1 MYEVLASTVLVLHFC
16 FLAYVVLGGFLAWRW
31 PRALWPHLAAAAWG
45 LAVVS
50 IPLTCPLTLVEHWA
64 RRKAGETGVG
74 RGFIDQYIEGVLY
87 PERYTHLLQVL
98 VGVLV
103 AVSYA
108 GIYLRRRKRR
118 NTTPNTAAGSE
129 EMSEPTATV

>member
-1 MYEVLASTVLVLHFC
+1 MYGVLASTVLVLHFC

-45 LAVVS
+45 LAVVA

-64 RRKAGETGVG
+64 RRKAGEGGVG

-87 PERYTHLLQVL
+87 PERFTHVLQVL

-108 GIYLRRRKRR
+108 GIYLRRRKRG
-118 NTTPNTAAGSE
+118 NTTPGSE

>member
-45 LAVVS
+45 LAVVCL
-50 IPLTCPLTLVEHWA
+50 PRPCPLTLVEHWA

-108 GIYLRRRKRR
+108 GIYVRSRKRR
-118 NTTPNTAAGSE
+118 NTTRGSE